1 MFYTSSNF
9 SNTFYDIT
17 ICDGDNPNTMV
28 ILKKPNGFPES
39 LTLSDT
45 KAQRGNFFE
54 ATTIDKMYVLSK
66 IPKGDVFTITK
77 LTNSELLRS
86 PSESLCVHEQ
96 FGPSVW
102 IVHLKP

>member
-17 ICDGDNPNTMV
+17 ICGGDNPNTMV
-28 ILKKPNGFPES
+28 ILKKPNGSPES

-54 ATTIDKMYVLSK
+54 APTTDKMYVLSK
-66 IPKGDVFTITK
+66 HRKGMY
-77 LTNSELLRS
+77 LR
-86 PSESLCVHEQ
+86 LQ
-96 FGPSVW
+96 N
-102 IVHLKP
+102 